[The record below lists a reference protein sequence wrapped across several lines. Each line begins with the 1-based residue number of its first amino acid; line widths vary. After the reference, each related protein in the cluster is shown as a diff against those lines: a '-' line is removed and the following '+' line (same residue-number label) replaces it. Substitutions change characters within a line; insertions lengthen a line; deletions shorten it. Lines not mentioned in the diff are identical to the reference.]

1 MKTNFIS
8 TKERLPEVGQLVW
21 LYNSKNKMIY
31 LGIMELIYDGWMW
44 AVAYDKPYLFKDK
57 ITADCQIDDAYDF
70 DYWADIP
77 EVPEIK
83 SK

>member
-1 MKTNFIS
+1 MKNNFIN

-21 LYNSKNKMIY
+21 LFDSKRRLIY
-31 LGIMELIYDGWMW
+31 LGERVDIGGKWLW
-44 AVAYDKPYLFKDK
+44 AVSYGKPYFMRGK
-57 ITADCQIDDAYDF
+57 IAADCQKDDFYDF
-70 DYWADIP
+70 DYWCEVP

>member
-8 TKERLPEVGQLVW
+8 TKERLLEVGQLVW
-21 LYNSKNKMIY
+21 LFDSKRKIIY
-31 LGIMELIYDGWMW
+31 LGERAVVNGKWLW
-44 AVAYDKPYLFKDK
+44 AVSYDKPYLFKDK

-70 DYWADIP
+70 DYWCEVP